1 MKAMI
6 LAAGRGKR
14 MMPLTA
20 DQPKPMLTVHD
31 KPLIGYHLERLR
43 AAGIT
48 EVIINLAWCGEKIQQ
63 YCGDGSQWDLAIK
76 YSQEVPEGL
85 ETAGGIIQA
94 LPLLGDAPFIVIN
107 GDIFTDYD
115 VGSLTQL
122 QLDNGHAHLVLVEN
136 PPHHPIGDFA
146 FSQGFLDANSVPR
159 YTFAGIALYHPAFFA
174 GLPADFRPLAPLLRA
189 KMAEQKVQGERYLGL
204 WVDVGTPERLA
215 ELNLIQGQQDVG

>member
-20 DQPKPMLTVHD
+20 EQPKPMLTVQE
-31 KPLIGYHLERLR
+31 KPLIVYHLERLH

-48 EVIINLAWCGEKIQQ
+48 EVIINLAWCGEKIQH
-63 YCGDGSQWDLAIK
+63 YCGDGSQWGLTIH
-76 YSQEVPEGL
+76 YSQEVAEGL

-94 LPLLGDAPFIVIN
+94 LPLLGDAPFLVIN

-115 VGSLTQL
+115 VSSLTQL
-122 QLDNGHAHLVLVEN
+122 QLDDGHAHLVLVEN
-136 PPHHPIGDFA
+136 PSHHPQGDFA
-146 FSQGFLDANSVPR
+146 FAQGHLVANSEPR
-159 YTFAGIALYHPAFFA
+159 FTFAGIALYHPTFFA
-174 GLPADFRPLAPLLRA
+174 GLPVDFRPLAPLLRA
-189 KMAEQKVQGERYLGL
+189 KMAEHKVHGERYLGV

-215 ELNLIQGQQDVG
+215 ELNIIQGQRNVG